1 MKWNLLEEQNVYW
14 LVGIIFTLIWELV
27 FRLIFSFSKC
37 LCMMLF
43 SPTPQQSCYIFIS
56 PTCMKL
62 LPCIQKLQLLSV
74 PTRPIIYTTIL
85 PESSH
90 GQSAENSIWPAL
102 HFPAYM
108 LTQYE
113 CWLITCTFKTQPHQ
127 ICFAYVATSRKP
139 AYLVSLYQSGLPV
152 IRVK

>member
-1 MKWNLLEEQNVYW
+1 MEFTGRTQCILTWWNHFHTDLRTCIQVSFFFQQMSVYDAG
-14 LVGIIFTLIWELV
+14 LPHP
-27 FRLIFSFSKC
+27 R
-37 LCMMLF
+37 
-43 SPTPQQSCYIFIS
+43 QSCYIFIS
-56 PTCMKL
+56 PMCMKL

-113 CWLITCTFKTQPHQ
+113 CWLISCTFKTQPRQ

-139 AYLVSLYQSGLPV
+139 AYLVSLYQSCLPV

>member
-1 MKWNLLEEQNVYW
+1 MDFTGRTQCILTWWNHFHTDLRTCIQVSFFFQQMSVYDAG
-14 LVGIIFTLIWELV
+14 LPHP
-27 FRLIFSFSKC
+27 R
-37 LCMMLF
+37 
-43 SPTPQQSCYIFIS
+43 QSCYIFIS

-113 CWLITCTFKTQPHQ
+113 CWLISCTFKTQPRQ

-139 AYLVSLYQSGLPV
+139 AYLVSLYQSCLPV